1 LVAAWLMGFALAT
14 RWAVLGDL
22 AYFNDE
28 YFYWVAALRIHD
40 GLLPYVNV
48 WDRKGPGLFLTY
60 WLITGVYRGVLGFQV
75 AALLSTAATAFTLA
89 RIARRFTGPVAR
101 WGRARSI
108 WRCCRCMAARA
119 GKARCSTTCGW
130 RWQRCCCCAR
140 AALEAGRL
148 SGERWARWRW
158 RALRSPSSNPPH
170 RKRRC
175 SGYRAVVAAPRC
187 RCRGWLR
194 GRWR

>member
-40 GLLPYVNV
+40 GLLPYVDV

-101 WGRARSI
+101 WGGHALSGDAADVWRRGRAKPGVLQPVDGAGSAAA
-108 WRCCRCMAARA
+108 AARA
-119 GKARCSTTCGW
+119 P
-130 RWQRCCCCAR
+130 
-140 AALEAGRL
+140 
-148 SGERWARWRW
+148 RWR
-158 RALRSPSSNPPH
+158 
-170 RKRRC
+170 
-175 SGYRAVVAAPRC
+175 
-187 RCRGWLR
+187 RG
-194 GRWR
+194 G